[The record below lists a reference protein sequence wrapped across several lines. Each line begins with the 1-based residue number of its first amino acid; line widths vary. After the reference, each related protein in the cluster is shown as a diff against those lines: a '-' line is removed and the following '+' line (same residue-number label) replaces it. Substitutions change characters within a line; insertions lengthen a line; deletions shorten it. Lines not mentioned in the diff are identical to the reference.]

1 MSDDPRI
8 PPDDDAAFREW
19 KKSRPNEPDAAS
31 PSATFLEMMRQAA
44 ARSQDDPD
52 DDGSSEVPPAPA
64 DKARRRRTPPALT
77 SDDISAAVRAAGES
91 FNRAADP
98 APEPPQEKEA
108 DRPPTLSRRPRLVA
122 PPLPSTRGVDAET
135 KAEAPPDVNAETAAE
150 APLPST
156 SDLDAE
162 TEAPDDPT
170 NDETIIETP
179 GDAVI
184 RAQMRQRM
192 IEARR
197 ERAARRQKPTSA
209 LGGFIRSFILVF
221 AAAGLMATI
230 FTWWTPPRFINEV
243 VSDQLSLAAIETRV
257 AFDAVQPT
265 SDVTL
270 TPISTPNWALRIG
283 VVSGHRGNDSGAVC
297 PDGLTEASINFN
309 VATMVVRDLRAFGY
323 TVDLLDEFDP
333 RLNNYQ
339 AVALVSIHANSC
351 QDYGY
356 TASGYLI
363 SAAAARPTTR
373 SVDDL
378 LVECVA
384 REYGNA
390 AAIERLPGVTIDMTD
405 YHAFREIHPQT
416 PAAILELGFMLA
428 DRDLLTNQAERL
440 AQGIVQ
446 GVLCFVE
453 PARDVLAPTATPTIA
468 PEVTAETG

>member
-1 MSDDPRI
+1 MSDDPRF

-19 KKSRPNEPDAAS
+19 KKNRPNEPDASS
-31 PSATFLEMMRQAA
+31 PSATFLEIMRQAA
-44 ARSQDDPD
+44 ARSQTDSDES
-52 DDGSSEVPPAPA
+52 GASAPPEPER
-64 DKARRRRTPPALT
+64 DKPRRRRPPPSLT

-98 APEPPQEKEA
+98 EPSPVEKEA
-108 DRPPTLSRRPRLVA
+108 DKPPTLSRRPRLVA
-122 PPLPSTRGVDAET
+122 PPPPVLTTEPEPEVEGEAAPEVETLPPEPDAEPEPE
-135 KAEAPPDVNAETAAE
+135 EA
-150 APLPST
+150 
-156 SDLDAE
+156 
-162 TEAPDDPT
+162 EAPDD
-170 NDETIIETP
+170 DATIIETP
-179 GDAVI
+179 GDAAI
-184 RAQMRQRM
+184 RAQMRERM

-197 ERAARRQKPTSA
+197 ERAARRQKPASA

-270 TPISTPNWALRIG
+270 TPIATPNWALRIG

-309 VATMVVRDLRAFGY
+309 IATMVVRDLRAFGY

-356 TASGYLI
+356 VASGYLI

-384 REYGNA
+384 REYGA
-390 AAIERLPGVTIDMTD
+390 ASGIERLPGVTIDMTD

-428 DRDLLTNQAERL
+428 DRDLMTNSAEQL

-453 PARDVLAPTATPTIA
+453 PAREVLAPTSTPTNA
-468 PEVTAETG
+468 PEVTQETG